1 MEYEEK
7 SERWAFENYICVEK
21 PVLWINEAINLRYSA
36 VVLNEYSWSVH
47 RAIFDKEP
55 PLLDLPAFWTPRIER
70 MLWGYAFENLFKAII
85 ILILKN
91 QSGIKEVPFAEI
103 KSHDLIQLAKKAN
116 IILSA
121 DEKFYLQ
128 IAQKC
133 AVWAGRYPLP
143 AKLHDLPQTRKAMKS
158 REALIER
165 SMKQHELFLQGK
177 IKRLEAEND
186 TLHSGVGTLEFRIY
200 VDLFERAKGIFEQ
213 NTNQNS

>member
-36 VVLNEYSWSVH
+36 VILNEYSLSVH
-47 RAIFDKEP
+47 RAIFDKVP
-55 PLLDLPAFWTPRIER
+55 PLLELPVFWTPRIER

-85 ILILKN
+85 IAMLKN
-91 QSGIKEVPFAEI
+91 HSGIKEVPFAEI

-116 IILSA
+116 VILT
-121 DEKFYLQ
+121 DDKKFYLQ

-143 AKLHDLPQTRKAMKS
+143 AKLHDLPQTRNAMKS
-158 REALIER
+158 REELIER
-165 SMKQHELFLQGK
+165 SMKQHEQYMQGK

-186 TLHSGVGTLEFRIY
+186 VLHSGVGTLEFRIY
-200 VDLFERAKGIFEQ
+200 VGLFERAKEIFEQ
-213 NTNQNS
+213 NTHQIS